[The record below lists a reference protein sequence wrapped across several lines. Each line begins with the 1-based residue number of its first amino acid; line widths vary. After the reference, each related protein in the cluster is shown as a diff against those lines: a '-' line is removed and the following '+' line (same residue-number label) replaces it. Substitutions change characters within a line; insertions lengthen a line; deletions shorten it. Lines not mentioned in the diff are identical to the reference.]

1 MIGDGSE
8 YKISEG
14 DRRNVI
20 GSQLTDELGID
31 AARIEWRK
39 DFTRFDRADADR
51 LESMSELFDTIADG
65 LVDDF
70 YAEMQSH
77 EETVA
82 ILDSSS
88 KEVESL
94 KRTQAEYLKD
104 LGRGNYGQDY
114 FDRRA
119 KIGKLHDM
127 LDLGPEIY
135 LGAYSIYYEG
145 ILDAIARSAKDQPA
159 LSGGSDG
166 AETTAATESPT
177 GAGATVSGT
186 DATAA
191 TDASA
196 GTGAAATKTREEP
209 LLTASEAQEAVDDAV
224 DEVVDRTL
232 SALKLINL
240 DQQIVM
246 DTYIHSYADI
256 EAELERRERV
266 TESVE
271 ENVSKL
277 RGSADDAV
285 ERSNE
290 VGQLAE
296 EQVESMSQVS
306 GEISSL
312 SATVEE
318 IASNA
323 EEVSST
329 SETATNIADNASD
342 TAGDALEKME
352 SLERAAGEV
361 AEDVENLRERVDRI
375 DEIVKVINTIAD
387 QTNLLA
393 INASIE
399 AATAGEA
406 GDSFAVVAD
415 EVKSLA
421 EESQEEAKNIEQM
434 IEQIKA
440 DTENTVE
447 SMNRAGAETD
457 DAVDLVEDAVE
468 DLNRIESSVREATTG
483 IQEVADATDDQA
495 ASTEEVASM
504 TDSSMGKAEE
514 IADASNEIADAN
526 EYQAELAKE
535 IEAEV
540 DELRDNDLQ
549 R

>member
-1 MIGDGSE
+1 MGDGSE

>member
-1 MIGDGSE
+1 MTGDGSE
-8 YKISEG
+8 YKISDG

-20 GSQLTDELGID
+20 GSQLTAELDID
-31 AARIEWRK
+31 ADRIEWRK
-39 DFTRFDRADADR
+39 EYTRFDREDAAR
-51 LESMSELFDTIADG
+51 LESMSGLFDDIADD
-65 LVDDF
+65 LVDEF
-70 YAEMQSH
+70 YAHLQSH

-82 ILDSSS
+82 IIDSSS
-88 KEVESL
+88 KQVESL
-94 KRTQAEYLKD
+94 KRTQAEYLRD
-104 LGRGNYGQDY
+104 LGRGEYGKEY
-114 FDRRA
+114 VDRRA

-145 ILDAIARSAKDQPA
+145 ILGEIGTEAKERPE
-159 LSGGSDG
+159 LSEADSDSVPDG
-166 AETTAATESPT
+166 ATTAA
-177 GAGATVSGT
+177 GT
-186 DATAA
+186 QHD
-191 TDASA
+191 
-196 GTGAAATKTREEP
+196 EP
-209 LLTASEAQEAVDDAV
+209 MLTASEAQEAVDDAV
-224 DEVVDRTL
+224 DEVVDRAL

-240 DQQIVM
+240 DQQVVM

-256 EAELERRERV
+256 EEELERRERV

-271 ENVSKL
+271 ERVSEL
-277 RGSADDAV
+277 RDSADSAV
-285 ERSNE
+285 AQSNE

-296 EQVESMSQVS
+296 DQVESMSQVS
-306 GEISSL
+306 GEVSSL

-329 SETATNIADNASD
+329 SETAKDIADNASD
-342 TAGDALEKME
+342 TAEDALEKME
-352 SLERAAGEV
+352 SLEAAAAEV
-361 AEDVENLRERVDRI
+361 SDDVEKLRERVERI

-393 INASIE
+393 VNASIE

-434 IEQIKA
+434 VDQIQK

-447 SMNRAGAETD
+447 SIDRAGTETD

-468 DLNRIESSVREATTG
+468 DLNRIENSVREATTG

-514 IADASNEIADAN
+514 ISAASEQIARAN
-526 EYQAELAKE
+526 EQQAELAKE
-535 IEAEV
+535 IEDEV
-540 DELRDNDLQ
+540 DRLRDNEY
-549 R
+549 